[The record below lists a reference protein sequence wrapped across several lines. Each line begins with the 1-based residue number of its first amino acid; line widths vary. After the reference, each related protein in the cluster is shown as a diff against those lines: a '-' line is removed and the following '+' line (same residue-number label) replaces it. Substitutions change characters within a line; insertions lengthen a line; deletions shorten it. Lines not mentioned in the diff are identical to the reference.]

1 MDTLAGFIADANTP
15 LTLAGFISLAGLGIG
30 AIGLAINATSKNND
44 MRERLTKMETQL
56 EDHLRNGGARHEK
69 RP

>member
-1 MDTLAGFIADANTP
+1 MIADANTP

-44 MRERLTKMETQL
+44 LRERLTKLETQV
-56 EDHLRNGGARHEK
+56 EDHLRNGGRRHEK
-69 RP
+69 EG